1 MDKETWIESN
11 LNILRKRGVVT
22 EENEQEWREKLSTSY
37 DNIDWDA
44 PPEDF
49 PITEEW
55 IPTADFSAALLK
67 LPEEIRTAMMARAEE
82 LLAFSIQVPSEYVN
96 LLDPRVEVFL
106 AAAGLTLEQFRE
118 LL

>member
-1 MDKETWIESN
+1 MDKEKWIESN

-22 EENEQEWREKLSTSY
+22 EENEQEWREKLGISY
-37 DNIDWDA
+37 DNIDWNA
-44 PPEDF
+44 QPEDL
-49 PITEEW
+49 PLTEEW

-67 LPEEIRTAMMARAEE
+67 LPEEIRIAMMARAEE

-106 AAAGLTLEQFRE
+106 AAAGLTLEQFKE